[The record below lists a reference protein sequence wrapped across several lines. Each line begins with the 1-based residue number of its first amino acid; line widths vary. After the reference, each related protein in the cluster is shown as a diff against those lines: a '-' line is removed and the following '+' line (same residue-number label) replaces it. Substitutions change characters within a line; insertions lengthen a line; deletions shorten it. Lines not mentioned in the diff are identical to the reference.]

1 MLHALPGAL
10 IVLLYERYFLLL
22 MRTLL
27 QNHRN
32 CFSLVCCDHCRKIR
46 FSFFWRIRCQQEYGE
61 MRKNFDTKNLHI
73 EKENYNEKFLAIVIF
88 SVNKET

>member
-1 MLHALPGAL
+1 
-10 IVLLYERYFLLL
+10 
-22 MRTLL
+22 
-27 QNHRN
+27 
-32 CFSLVCCDHCRKIR
+32 
-46 FSFFWRIRCQQEYGE
+46 